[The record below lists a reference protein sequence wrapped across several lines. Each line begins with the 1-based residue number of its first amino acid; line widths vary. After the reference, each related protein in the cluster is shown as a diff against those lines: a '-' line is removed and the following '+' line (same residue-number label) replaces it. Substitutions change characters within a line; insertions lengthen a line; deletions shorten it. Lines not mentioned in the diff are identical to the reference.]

1 MKIQVTILAGAQA
14 LLMGSY
20 LPSLTQAQVITVKAK
35 NGYDKAITVTY
46 DNPNTPRDG
55 DYVALYKGRKVPGDS
70 PGCTA
75 FYLYTCGSQ
84 DCDGGLT
91 PPSSGSVTFDVTD
104 PSAEDCKQWPPPKG
118 KYQACLGT
126 VNDEGSDEIIACK
139 ALRIKRP
146 PKKALTTLTLTMSD
160 EPYAVNDPI
169 KADFTTEKPIRNSWV
184 GVYSGEATTTD
195 KLPEPIL
202 WVYLG
207 CNNQQGDQTENNDC
221 SVKLTSGSIQ
231 IDESSQDR
239 SSGTWPLSAGTY
251 HLCVSLSNNIPHK
264 FFKCFDSFDVNSVP
278 ERFLF

>member
-55 DYVALYKGRKVPGDS
+55 DYVALYKGKKVPATDS

-84 DCDGGLT
+84 DCDAGLT
-91 PPSSGSVTFDVTD
+91 PPSSGSITFDVTD

-160 EPYAVNDPI
+160 EPYEVGDPI
-169 KADFTTEKPIRNSWV
+169 KADFTTSKPIRNSWV
-184 GVYSGEATTTD
+184 GVYSSDGSSVEATAMD

-251 HLCVSLSNNIPHK
+251 KLCVSLSNNNPHK
-264 FFKCFDSFDVNSVP
+264 FFKCFGSFDVNS
-278 ERFLF
+278 